1 MLAGFVCLSI
11 LFTWPLSAHLRT
23 HLPGSPDGDTGV
35 YVWNLWVFQHELID
49 HRTLPYF
56 TVQIFASTGPANL
69 SLHNYTT
76 FANLLALPFVRF
88 LGVVATFNLVY
99 LCLTV
104 LAAYGMFLL
113 ARHLTRDAT
122 VSWLAGALF
131 AWSPAMVTRGMGHY
145 SLVAAAPLP
154 IFVLLLIR
162 AGGRWSARDAIAI
175 GITVAW
181 ATACDVYYG
190 VYCVMLAAAYLCAT
204 SISLIRS
211 ERTLTRT
218 AVAVTHG
225 IDLIAVCLGGL
236 VVALLVSQ

>member
-1 MLAGFVCLSI
+1 MTSQNESAVGFRHHAGVVIGYVCAAL
-11 LFTWPLSAHLRT
+11 LFTWPLATHLRT

-56 TVQIFASTGPANL
+56 TGKIFASNGGRANL

-104 LAAYGMFLL
+104 LAAYAMFLL
-113 ARHLTRDAT
+113 ARHLTRDTA

-131 AWSPAMVTRGMGHY
+131 AWSPPMVTRGMGHY

-162 AGGRWSARDAIAI
+162 AGGRPSARDAVAI
-175 GITVAW
+175 G
-181 ATACDVYYG
+181 AT
-190 VYCVMLAAAYLCAT
+190 
-204 SISLIRS
+204 
-211 ERTLTRT
+211 
-218 AVAVTHG
+218 
-225 IDLIAVCLGGL
+225 
-236 VVALLVSQ
+236 